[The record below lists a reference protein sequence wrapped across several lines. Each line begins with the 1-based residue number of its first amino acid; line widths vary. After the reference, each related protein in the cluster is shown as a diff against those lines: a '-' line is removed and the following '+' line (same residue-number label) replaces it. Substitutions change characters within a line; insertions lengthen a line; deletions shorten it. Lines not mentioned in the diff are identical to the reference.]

1 MENAWIV
8 ARVAT
13 GCERIVQERLFK
25 RHRVAS
31 YCPRFIKCIID
42 KRTHRRRWLETPLF
56 PCYVFV
62 RSRDGRF
69 YHVLD
74 VNGVTRVVMEGERP
88 AMSSGLDR
96 AVAKMRSTERDG
108 FVPPPVVE
116 LLSSYKT
123 GDKVQVTRGVL
134 KDRVGVFQTQN
145 DRHVI
150 VLMDFFGRKLEV
162 NYSELDVVATA

>member
-1 MENAWIV
+1 
-8 ARVAT
+8 
-13 GCERIVQERLFK
+13 
-25 RHRVAS
+25 
-31 YCPRFIKCIID
+31 
-42 KRTHRRRWLETPLF
+42 
-56 PCYVFV
+56 
-62 RSRDGRF
+62 
-69 YHVLD
+69 
-74 VNGVTRVVMEGERP
+74 MEGERP